1 MLAAGRTRLYGENHG
16 GRTGDA
22 GISVLHRLT
31 SDTGVW
37 IDRAPGTHIWL
48 AVLLGTSLWVR
59 RLDPVRRDR
68 VLAANSTSLE
78 RLRRA
83 PLLVLATSALFVAEG
98 GWLFYAVL
106 FTLFQAPAEHRLG
119 TGRWLAVIAIAHVGA
134 TLLSQGYVGWAVRSG
149 RLPRSTLTADDYGVS
164 YALAGAIGVL
174 TYRIDAPWRYVY
186 LVVVL
191 AYYLWDLLRTRDFTA
206 IGHMC
211 ALLLGL
217 ACYLLVP

>member
-1 MLAAGRTRLYGENHG
+1 M
-16 GRTGDA
+16 
-22 GISVLHRLT
+22 LHRLT
-31 SDTGVW
+31 SDAGAWV
-37 IDRAPGTHIWL
+37 RHAPGTYLWL
-48 AVLLGTSLWVR
+48 LVLLGTTWWIR
-59 RLDPVRRDR
+59 RLDPARRAR

-83 PLLVLATSALFVAEG
+83 PLLVLVTSGLFVAEG

-106 FTLFQAPAEHRLG
+106 FTVFQAPVEHRLG
-119 TGRWLAVIAIAHVGA
+119 TWRWLAVAAIAHVGA
-134 TLLSQGYVGWAVRSG
+134 TLLSQGYVGWAVRGG

-164 YALAGAIGVL
+164 YALAGAIGVV
-174 TYRIDAPWRYVY
+174 TYQIDTPWRYVY

-191 AYYLWDLLRTRDFTA
+191 GYYTVDLVRTRDFTA

-217 ACYLLVP
+217 ACYFLVP